1 MRIFFAGAA
10 RTVTGSQHLLEFDGT
25 RLLLDCGLSQGRR
38 RESNDRNRNLPFD
51 PRGIDAMILSHA
63 HIDHAGNIPTLVREG
78 FRGSITCTPATRDL
92 CSVML
97 RDAARI
103 QEADAEFLNRKHGDQ
118 LDEPIVPL
126 YTESDAIDAL
136 RRFRTLDY
144 RQPMPV
150 LPGVTCTFLDAGH
163 VLGSAIVQLDIDRP
177 PDRLR
182 LVFSGDL
189 GRRNMAILRDPEIPE
204 PPDVLLL
211 ETTYGDR
218 LHSPMSGM
226 EEQLAAVVNRTVQR
240 KGKILVPSFA
250 LERTQEFVYA
260 LNRLTERGAIP
271 HIPIYVDSPLS
282 VRITEI
288 FKLHPECFD
297 DETRRFMHRNGDPF
311 GFDNLRYISQVE
323 ESKALNGQEGP
334 LMIIAGSGMCEAGR
348 ILHHLR
354 SAVEDQR
361 NTVLIIGFQAQH
373 TLGRRIAERQSAV
386 KIFGIERALEAEV
399 VVMDAFSAHADR
411 DDLLDFVE
419 RCRGRLRNTFLVHG
433 EEAQSEAFGS
443 RLTDRG
449 VPNVH
454 IPLLGEFVRLN

>member
-10 RTVTGSQHLLEFDGT
+10 RTVTGSRHLLEFDGA
-25 RLLLDCGLSQGRR
+25 RLLLDCGLYQGRR
-38 RESNDRNRNLPFD
+38 RESNERNRNLPFD
-51 PRGIDAMILSHA
+51 PRGVDAMILSHA
-63 HIDHAGNIPTLVREG
+63 HIDHAGNIPTLVKNG
-78 FRGSITCTPATRDL
+78 FRGGITCTSATRDL

-97 RDAARI
+97 RDSARI
-103 QEADAEFLNRKHGDQ
+103 QEADADFLNRKYGDQ

-126 YTESDAIDAL
+126 YTESDAVNAL
-136 RRFRTLDY
+136 SHFRTLAY
-144 RQPMPV
+144 RQPMEV

-163 VLGSAIVQLDIDRP
+163 VLGSAIVQLDIDRA

-218 LHSPMSGM
+218 LHAPMSGM
-226 EEQLAAVVNRTVQR
+226 EVELAEVVNRAVTR

-260 LNRLTERGAIP
+260 LHRLTDSGAIP
-271 HIPIYVDSPLS
+271 SIPIYVDSPLS

-297 DETRRFMHRNGDPF
+297 DDTHAFLRQNGDPF
-311 GFDNLRYISQVE
+311 GFDNLRYISDVE
-323 ESKALNGQEGP
+323 DSKALNGQEGP
-334 LMIIAGSGMCEAGR
+334 MMIIAGSGMCEAGR

-354 SAVEDQR
+354 NAVEDAK
-361 NTVLIIGFQAQH
+361 NMVLIIGYQAQQ
-373 TLGRRIAERQSAV
+373 TLGRRIAERKSEV
-386 KIFGIERALEAEV
+386 KIFGVERALEAEV

-411 DDLLDFVE
+411 DDLVDFVE
-419 RCRGRLRNTFLVHG
+419 RCRGRLRKTFLVHG
-433 EEAQSEAFGS
+433 EEAQSEAFGK
-443 RLTDRG
+443 RLTDMGIPG
-449 VPNVH
+449 VQT
-454 IPLLGEFVRLN
+454 PLLGELVHV

>member
-10 RTVTGSQHLLEFDGT
+10 RTVTGTQHLLEFDGV
-25 RLLLDCGLSQGRR
+25 RLLLDCGLYQGRR
-38 RESNDRNRNLPFD
+38 RESNERNRNLPFD
-51 PRGIDAMILSHA
+51 PRGVNAMILSHA
-63 HIDHAGNIPTLVREG
+63 HIDHAGNIPTLVKHG

-97 RDAARI
+97 RDSARI
-103 QEADAEFLNRKHGDQ
+103 QESDAEFINRKYADR
-118 LDEPIVPL
+118 LEEPVIPL
-126 YTESDAIDAL
+126 YSEADAVKAL
-136 RRFRTLDY
+136 THFRTLDY
-144 RQPMPV
+144 HQPMPV
-150 LPGVTCTFLDAGH
+150 LPGITCTFLDAGH
-163 VLGSAIVQLDIDRP
+163 VLGSAIVQLDIDRA

-204 PPDVLLL
+204 SPDVLLL

-226 EEQLAAVVNRTVQR
+226 EEQLAVIVNRAVER

-260 LNRLTERGAIP
+260 LHRLTARKAIP
-271 HIPIYVDSPLS
+271 PIPIYVDSPLS

-297 DETRRFMHRNGDPF
+297 EETQAFLRQNGDPF
-311 GFDNLRYISQVE
+311 GFENLRYISDVE
-323 ESKALNGQEGP
+323 ASKALNGQEGP
-334 LMIIAGSGMCEAGR
+334 MMIIAASGMCEAGR

-354 SAVEDQR
+354 NAVEDAK

-373 TLGRRIAERQSAV
+373 TLGRRIAERQSVV
-386 KIFGIERALEAEV
+386 KIFGVERALEAEV

-411 DDLLDFVE
+411 DDLLDFVT
-419 RCRGRLRNTFLVHG
+419 RCRGTLRRTFLVHG
-433 EEAQSEAFGS
+433 EEEQSLAFAT
-443 RLTDRG
+443 RLTSMG
-449 VPNVH
+449 IPEVH
-454 IPLLGEFVRLN
+454 TPMLGEFVRI

>member
-1 MRIFFAGAA
+1 MRILFAGAA
-10 RTVTGSQHLLEFDGT
+10 RTVTGSQHLLEFDGA
-25 RLLLDCGLSQGRR
+25 RLLLDCGLYQGRR
-38 RESNDRNRNLPFD
+38 RESNERNRNLPFD
-51 PRGIDAMILSHA
+51 PGGVDAMILSHA
-63 HIDHAGNIPTLVREG
+63 HIDHAGNIPTLVKHG

-97 RDAARI
+97 RDSARI
-103 QEADAEFLNRKHGDQ
+103 QEADADFLNRKYADQ
-118 LDEPIVPL
+118 LDETIEPL
-126 YTESDAIDAL
+126 YTETDAL
-136 RRFRTLDY
+136 KALSHFRTLDY
-144 RQPMPV
+144 HQPVPV
-150 LPGVTCTFLDAGH
+150 LPGITCTFWDAGH
-163 VLGSAIVQLDIDRP
+163 VLGSAIVQLDIDRA

-182 LVFSGDL
+182 LIFSGDL

-226 EEQLAAVVNRTVQR
+226 EEQLAEVVNRTVQR

-260 LNRLTERGAIP
+260 LHRLTDRKVIP
-271 HIPIYVDSPLS
+271 PIPIYVDSPLS

-297 DETRRFMHRNGDPF
+297 EETRAFLRENGDPF
-311 GFDNLRYISQVE
+311 GFENLRYVSNVE
-323 ESKALNGQEGP
+323 DSKALNGQDGP
-334 LMIIAGSGMCEAGR
+334 LMIIAASGMCEAGR

-354 SAVEDQR
+354 NAVEDPK
-361 NTVLIIGFQAQH
+361 NMVLIIGYQAQH
-373 TLGRRIAERQSAV
+373 TLGRRIAERKSVV
-386 KIFGIERALEAEV
+386 KIFGVERALEAEV

-419 RCRGRLRNTFLVHG
+419 RCRGQLRKTLLIHG
-433 EEAQSEAFGS
+433 EEEQSDAFGK
-443 RLTDRG
+443 RLTDMG
-449 VPNVH
+449 IPDVH
-454 IPLLGEFVRLN
+454 TPLLGEFVRV